1 MYEQCLQKRTTS
13 PRLFR
18 QINHSILALVQVGG
32 VVWLNS
38 GTFVATSSSFVR
50 NSVLANSD
58 VDVGLERPGG
68 GVVYLRDGCK
78 FLVTNSSFIRNTAN
92 SGGVAQFEGGSS
104 QFLARN
110 SSFVENR
117 AWQGNF
123 SGDVASTTQ
132 GSTFELYNSRMLR
145 HDNVVRC
152 DSTGTIY
159 AALLDMNQ
167 TEGLF
172 TLGGACIIF
181 FYQSNNDGSEEYG
194 RALVERKVISGGI
207 LNLVQWRAFQR

>member
-1 MYEQCLQKRTTS
+1 MYSTYS
-13 PRLFR
+13 
-18 QINHSILALVQVGG
+18 NHNLLALVQQ
-32 VVWLNS
+32 
-38 GTFVATSSSFVR
+38 
-50 NSVLANSD
+50 
-58 VDVGLERPGG
+58 GG
-68 GVVYLRDGCK
+68 GVVFLHNICK
-78 FLVTNSSFIRNTAN
+78 FFVMNSSFIRNNAN
-92 SGGVAQFEGGSS
+92 SGGVAQLEPSAEFS
-104 QFLARN
+104 ARN

-117 AWQGNF
+117 AWGGDF
-123 SGDVASTTQ
+123 SGDVASMTQ

-145 HDNVVRC
+145 HDNVARC

>member
-1 MYEQCLQKRTTS
+1 M
-13 PRLFR
+13 
-18 QINHSILALVQVGG
+18 
-32 VVWLNS
+32 
-38 GTFVATSSSFVR
+38 
-50 NSVLANSD
+50 
-58 VDVGLERPGG
+58 
-68 GVVYLRDGCK
+68 
-78 FLVTNSSFIRNTAN
+78 
-92 SGGVAQFEGGSS
+92 
-104 QFLARN
+104 
-110 SSFVENR
+110 
-117 AWQGNF
+117 
-123 SGDVASTTQ
+123 TQ